1 MNRHLITRRAF
12 ARKCLGAALPILTLP
27 ASSVLAQATQVPQ
40 SGLFKCYPKESPY
53 SSILLSYSFRHA
65 KGGLL
70 IVPAYGT
77 GNKSIDVL
85 YGSAVLNGNVVT
97 LSKAIVDPETLSPE
111 STADTVPDFAKTI
124 RIVLGP
130 PVNLILADGRSFVM
144 RDASNDPAPE
154 NVFPECFLSTACVIS
169 RGLPDDCVELQT
181 LRHFRDGYLC
191 GEVSDGPALIRG
203 YYAIAPGVVRGIN
216 ALDDSTRIWDHVYH
230 TLVSPTVA
238 HIRAGRPSRAVDHY
252 TTCCLDLADRMVG
265 IDPKIIMPCSPA
277 QA

>member
-1 MNRHLITRRAF
+1 MTNMNRHLITRRAF
-12 ARKCLGAALPILTLP
+12 ARKCIGAALPILTLP

-40 SGLFKCYPKESPY
+40 SGRFYCHSEDPDFKISV
-53 SSILLSYSFRHA
+53 SYSFHHA
-65 KGGLL
+65 KGRLL
-70 IVPAYGT
+70 IVHTYGT
-77 GNKSIDVL
+77 EKMIDVQ

-97 LSKAIVDPETLSPE
+97 LSKAIVDPENLCPD

-130 PVNLILADGRSFVM
+130 PVKLILADDRSFAM
-144 RDASNDPAPE
+144 QDTSNEP
-154 NVFPECFLSTACVIS
+154 VPECFLSTACMIS

-252 TTCCLDLADRMVG
+252 TTCCLDLADSMVG
-265 IDPKIIMPCSPA
+265 IDPKITMPCSPA